1 MKIMGVVGAAL
12 MTGIALILGQG
23 FAMNWFYKVK
33 SGIEVERF
41 WIEVGKTFIIP
52 IMMCIL
58 FIVISNY
65 IDFYNLKLFFTGVMI
80 YTCVYILLLWKFV
93 LNNYEKNLILKPL
106 GRIYYKFNR
115 RKIYNGG
122 KYEER

>member
-1 MKIMGVVGAAL
+1 

-33 SGIEVERF
+33 SGIEVEHF